1 MKKQY
6 IIGVDVSKLKL
17 DIHCYGQADSL
28 VISNEGRGFKDFLK
42 WIKRKVSKEIRVV
55 MVVMEYTGI
64 YTYGFEQ
71 FLQQQGIAYVKR
83 PALDIKRSVGMKRGK
98 TDKADARMISQY
110 GWYRREELKPMK
122 PVSDH
127 QQQLQQLM
135 SHRDKL
141 VSDKASYQARLNELR
156 GQLGNKLPLRIV
168 ESTEYVMQVLAIE
181 IRELKKA
188 IEELIATDEEL
199 QTNYNL
205 TISVKGIG
213 FVTAVQMLI
222 VTENFTRFNDPRKF
236 ACYSGVAPF
245 EHESGSSI
253 KGKTRTSQLANKKI
267 KALLTLAAICAVK
280 HDPQLK
286 AKFEQKI
293 KEGKAKMS
301 ALNMIR
307 FKLIER
313 IFAVIKRQ
321 TPYILSNAAA

>member
-1 MKKQY
+1 MKKSY

-17 DIHCYGQADSL
+17 DVHCYGQSESFT
-28 VISNEGRGFKDFLK
+28 VSNDNKGFNGFLK
-42 WIKRKVSKEIRVV
+42 WIKRKVTKEFKGV

-64 YTYGFEQ
+64 YTYCLEH
-71 FLQQQGIAYVKR
+71 FLQEQQIAYVKR

-98 TDKADARMISQY
+98 TDKADAKMISQY

-122 PVSDH
+122 PVSEN

-141 VSDKASYQARLNELR
+141 VSDKASYQARLKELR
-156 GQLGNKLPLRIV
+156 GQLGDKLPLRIV
-168 ESTEYVMQVLAIE
+168 ESTEYVMQVLEVE
-181 IRELKKA
+181 IREVKKA
-188 IEELIATDEEL
+188 VEELIVTDDEL
-199 QTNYNL
+199 QANYAL
-205 TISVKGIG
+205 TTSVQGIG
-213 FVTAVQMLI
+213 FVTAVHMLV
-222 VTENFTRFNDPRKF
+222 VTENFTRFSDPRKF

-245 EHESGSSI
+245 EYESGSSI
-253 KGKTRTSQLANKKI
+253 KGKTKTSQLANKKI

-286 AKFEQKI
+286 AKFEQKV

-321 TPYILSNAAA
+321 TPYVLSQAA